1 MTTLIKEV
9 YDAFKEAGV
18 SEEKAAAA
26 AQALDRPRDDDRL
39 RGIEREIA
47 AVKLELADVK
57 ADVRLMKWM
66 LGFNLALTSAV
77 LLKLVLA

>member
-1 MTTLIKEV
+1 VTTLIKEV
-9 YDAFKEAGV
+9 YEAFKEAGV

-26 AQALDRPRDDDRL
+26 AEALEHLRDEDRL

-47 AVKLELADVK
+47 ALKLELADVK
-57 ADVRLMKWM
+57 ADVRLLKWM

-77 LLKLVLA
+77 LLKLVLT

>member
-9 YDAFKEAGV
+9 YEAFKEAGV

-26 AQALDRPRDDDRL
+26 ATAIAGYED
-39 RGIEREIA
+39 GFTKIERDL
-47 AVKLELADVK
+47 VLL
-57 ADVRLMKWM
+57 KWM